1 MEKTIT
7 DSLVLLGLDR
17 LSIRFFL
24 SSFKLGPAN
33 IPEIAKLAHLKRST
47 AYLLAKQ
54 LLSKGFLLED
64 HKLYANK
71 IYAIDPE
78 KLLQLV
84 ANKQRQL
91 RRQEIELE
99 NTLPEIRSLYQA
111 SEIRPKIHLFE
122 GNTGLLQVWQDILSA
137 KTEILLW
144 TNQQTEN
151 LFFGPAN
158 HEKFIKERLAKK
170 IPIRVLAT
178 ANLESQDL
186 KTTDTEYLRQT
197 KILPDTAKFSCET
210 YIYDH
215 KIAILDYNK
224 DIIGIIIESDP
235 IAASYK
241 SIFETTWNLLP

>member
-1 MEKTIT
+1 MDKTIT
-7 DSLVLLGLDR
+7 DSLALLGLDK

-24 SSFKLGPAN
+24 AALKLGPAS
-33 IPEIAKLAHLKRST
+33 IPEIAKMAHIKRST

-54 LLSKGFLLED
+54 LISSGYLLED

-78 KLLQLV
+78 KLLHMV
-84 ANKQRQL
+84 AGKQRLL

-99 NTLPEIRSLYQA
+99 EQLPQIRSLYQT
-111 SEIRPKIHLFE
+111 SQIRPKIQVFE
-122 GNTGLLQVWQDILSA
+122 GNSGLLQVWQDILSA
-137 KTEILLW
+137 KSEILLW

-158 HEKFIKERLAKK
+158 HDKFIRERLAKK

-178 ANLESQDL
+178 DSPESKSLLTFDP
-186 KTTDTEYLRQT
+186 KFLRTT
-197 KILPDTAKFSCET
+197 KILPKTTTFSAET

-215 KIAILDYNK
+215 KVAILDYNK
-224 DIIGIIIESDP
+224 DIMGIIIESQP
-235 IAASYK
+235 IADSQK
-241 SIFETTWNLLP
+241 SMFDTTWSLI

>member
-1 MEKTIT
+1 MDKTIT
-7 DSLVLLGLDR
+7 DSLALLGLDH

-24 SSFKLGPAN
+24 ASFKLGPAD
-33 IPEIAKLAHLKRST
+33 IPEISKVSHIKRST

-54 LLSKGFLLED
+54 LISSGFLLED
-64 HKLYANK
+64 HKIYANK
-71 IYAIDPE
+71 VYTIDPE

-84 ANKQRQL
+84 AGKQRQL

-99 NTLPEIRSLYQA
+99 THLPQIQSLFQA
-111 SEIRPKIHLFE
+111 SEIRPKIRLFE
-122 GNTGLLQVWQDILSA
+122 GNSGLLQVWQDILSA

-144 TNQQTEN
+144 TNQHTEN

-158 HEKFIKERLAKK
+158 HDKFISERVAKQ

-178 ANLESQDL
+178 AGLESRELQVHDH
-186 KTTDTEYLRQT
+186 EYLRQT
-197 KILPDTAKFSCET
+197 KILPPGAKFSAET

-235 IAASYK
+235 ITASHK
-241 SIFETTWNLLP
+241 SMFDTTWNLI